1 MASRFLSLLTLALF
15 ASCSVVLD
23 SQYGL
28 RFEPI
33 PQRAEPRTESAN
45 GAIPSPHFAVETPGV
60 PYTNPTVAAEFA
72 ADVLAVNPMTEAV
85 EQPEWTEFAV
95 QRITEPAAEAYEQTA
110 VDQYTA
116 VDQIWPRKKPERSM
130 TWAWV
135 LWAIPALLT
144 LAAAGGLLLNFGA
157 HWYYLGNRRKGIMRT
172 IVWALTLVV
181 TSMVYFFAAVL
192 SLDLVAALL
201 AIFLLIPLAVIQIV
215 TMVTDFF
222 ALQKIAAKRAR
233 RANRGNRSNRKQTIT

>member
-1 MASRFLSLLTLALF
+1 MASRILSLLTLALL

-33 PQRAEPRTESAN
+33 PQRAEPRAETPNA
-45 GAIPSPHFAVETPGV
+45 AAPSPQYAVEAPGV
-60 PYTNPTVAAEFA
+60 AAGQPTVAVEFE
-72 ADVLAVNPMTEAV
+72 ADMWAVDPTSEAV
-85 EQPEWTEFAV
+85 AQPEWAEFEV
-95 QRITEPAAEAYEQTA
+95 HNILEPATEAYEQTA
-110 VDQYTA
+110 MDQNTA
-116 VDQIWPRKKPERSM
+116 EDPTWPRKKPERNM

-135 LWAIPALLT
+135 LWAIPAVLT
-144 LAAAGGLLLNFGA
+144 LVAAGGLLLNFGA
-157 HWYYLGNRRKGIMRT
+157 HWYYLGNRRKGMART

-181 TSMVYFFAAVL
+181 TSMVYFLVATL
-192 SLDLVAALL
+192 GLNLVAALL
-201 AIFLLIPLAVIQIV
+201 AIFLLIPLAVIQII

-233 RANRGNRSNRKQTIT
+233 RATRSNRGQTIT